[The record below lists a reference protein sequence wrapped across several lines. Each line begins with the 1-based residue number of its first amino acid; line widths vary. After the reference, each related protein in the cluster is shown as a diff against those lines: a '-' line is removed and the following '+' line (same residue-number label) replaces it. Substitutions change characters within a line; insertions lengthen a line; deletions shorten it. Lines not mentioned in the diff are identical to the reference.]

1 MVGGGGDAL
10 RVGRPVVLDK
20 HHLVDDFGSGA
31 VELDGWLRRHGRA
44 NHASGNARV
53 FVATRGDSV
62 VGYYTLSS
70 AGVAKEELPAQ
81 LKKGGVPTQVPC
93 ILLGRLGVDASM
105 QGAGLGRSL
114 LVDALLRVARLP
126 NDLGV
131 RALLI
136 HARDEAAR
144 SWYLHQAR
152 SFQLSP
158 SDPLHL
164 LLPIKELR
172 RIVSGT

>member
-1 MVGGGGDAL
+1 MVGRGGDGL
-10 RVGRPVVLDK
+10 HVGRPVALDR
-20 HHLVDDFGSGA
+20 HHLVDDFDSGA
-31 VELDGWLRRHGRA
+31 AELDEWLRRHGWA
-44 NHASGNARV
+44 SHASGIARV
-53 FVATRGDSV
+53 FVATRGHSI
-62 VGYYTLSS
+62 VGYYSLSS
-70 AGVAKEELPAQ
+70 AGVAKEELLAE
-81 LKKGGVPTQVPC
+81 LRKGGVPTQVPC

-126 NDLGV
+126 HDLGV

-136 HARDEAAR
+136 HARDDAAR
-144 SWYLHQAR
+144 SWYLHRAR

-164 LLPIKELR
+164 LLPIKQLR
-172 RIVSGT
+172 RIVSDT